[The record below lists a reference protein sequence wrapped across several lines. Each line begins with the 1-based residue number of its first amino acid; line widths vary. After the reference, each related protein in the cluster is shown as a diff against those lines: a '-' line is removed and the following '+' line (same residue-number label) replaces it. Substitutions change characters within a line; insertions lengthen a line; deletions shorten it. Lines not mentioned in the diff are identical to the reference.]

1 MATRAYL
8 VREILKELGSWQS
21 GQDLPPEDFRI
32 VDESLPFKLEAMA
45 KARVYSVDDLDSD
58 VPDEAVS
65 ELARYLANEYAQV
78 FGIAEG
84 ELAKV
89 QANAGLA
96 ERSLR
101 FQRTRTPTYSRM
113 RADYF

>member
-1 MATRAYL
+1 MASRAYL

-21 GQDLPPEDFRI
+21 GQDLPPEDYRV
-32 VDESLPFKLEAMA
+32 VDESLERKLLAMA
-45 KARVYSVDDLDSD
+45 KARIYTVDD
-58 VPDEAVS
+58 PDNIDDAAVS

-78 FGIAEG
+78 FGISES

-89 QANAGLA
+89 QGNASLA
-96 ERSLR
+96 EAALR
-101 FQRTRTPTYSRM
+101 FHRTRRPTYARM

>member
-1 MATRAYL
+1 MASRAFL
-8 VREILKELGSWQS
+8 VREILKELGVWQT
-21 GQDLPPEDFRI
+21 GQDLPPEDYRV
-32 VDESLPFKLEAMA
+32 VDEALPFKLEAMA
-45 KARVYSVDDLDSD
+45 KARVYSVDDVDTH

-78 FGIAEG
+78 FGISEA

-89 QANAGLA
+89 QANSGLA
-96 ERSLR
+96 EKSLR

>member
-21 GQDLPPEDFRI
+21 GQDLPPEDYRV

-45 KARVYSVDDLDSD
+45 KARIYAVDD
-58 VPDEAVS
+58 VNTNIPDEAVS

-78 FGIAEG
+78 FGISEG

-89 QANAGLA
+89 QANATLA
-96 ERSLR
+96 EQALR
-101 FQRTRTPTYSRM
+101 FQRTRRPTYTRM
-113 RADYF
+113 RVEYF

>member
-1 MATRAYL
+1 MASRSYL
-8 VREILKELGSWQS
+8 VREILKELGVWQT
-21 GQDLPPEDFRI
+21 GQDLPPEDFRV
-32 VDESLPFKLEAMA
+32 VDEALPFKIEAMA
-45 KARVYSVDDLDSD
+45 KARVFAVDDLDSD

-78 FGIAEG
+78 FGISEA

-89 QANAGLA
+89 QQNASLA
-96 ERSLR
+96 EIALR
-101 FQRTRTPTYSRM
+101 FQRTRTPTYARM